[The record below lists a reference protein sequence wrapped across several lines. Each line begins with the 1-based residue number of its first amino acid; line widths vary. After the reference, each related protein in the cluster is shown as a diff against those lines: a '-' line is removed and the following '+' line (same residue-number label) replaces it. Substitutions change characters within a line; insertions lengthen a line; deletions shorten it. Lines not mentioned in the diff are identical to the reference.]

1 MKTRRRKCFLKILKK
16 KILPFATTW
25 MSLVCDGHR
34 RILSLLIEVESRMV
48 VAGGVEGGENGGML
62 SRKYKEKQC
71 EFDHVVSS

>member
-1 MKTRRRKCFLKILKK
+1 
-16 KILPFATTW
+16 